1 MSNYQFETEVN
12 DLMQLIIHSLY
23 SHKEIFLREL
33 ISNASD
39 ALDKLKYLTL
49 TEDNFKN
56 LSFSP
61 EINIS
66 FTNGDNPTLTISD
79 NGIGM
84 NQADLMAHLGTI
96 AKSGTKNFL
105 GQLSGDAKKDSQ
117 LIGQF
122 GVGFYSAF
130 MVANSIE
137 VLSRKAGEKE
147 AFLWKSEG
155 KGNYSIEESHRD
167 SQGSTITLFLNE
179 EGVEYAN
186 RWQLETIIKKY
197 SNHIAFPIML
207 HYEAIQYDKEGKEE
221 SKEFKIEQVN
231 NTKALWKTSKGE
243 ITSEDYNEFYKN
255 IFHDSENPLL
265 SSHTQAEGGLEYT
278 SLFFI
283 PQKAPFDLFHAD
295 YKAGVKLYVKRVFIT
310 DDDKELLPT
319 YLRFVKGIID
329 SEDLPLNV
337 SREILQQNRIL
348 ANIKSASV
356 KKILNELENLSKN
369 NPEQFSIFTQQFNK
383 VLKEGLYS
391 DMVNKEKLMDLVRFK
406 TSKEENTYTSLADY
420 ISRMKEDQKNIL
432 YITGNREDLLRR
444 SPLVLSFEAKGFE
457 VLLLS
462 DEIDEFIAPMLGT
475 YQEKP
480 FKSIT
485 HLELEIDDKESSL
498 VGEEKDSLIKKIK
511 ESLGNEIKDVK
522 ISNRLTEGVASCL
535 VVDAND
541 PSFQMQAMM
550 RSMGQKV
557 DPIAPVLE
565 INPDHP
571 LVRRLREE
579 KNEEKVKDLSF
590 ILLGQAQISEG
601 MALKD
606 PILFLE
612 RMNNL
617 IKK

>member
-49 TEDNFKN
+49 TEEKFKN

-84 NQADLMAHLGTI
+84 DEQDLIAHLGTI

-105 GQLSGDAKKDSQ
+105 GQLSGDAKKDSH

-130 MVANSIE
+130 MVADTIE
-137 VLSRKAGEKE
+137 VLSRKAGDEK
-147 AFLWKSEG
+147 AYLWKSEG
-155 KGNYSIEESHRD
+155 KGNYSIEEAQRD
-167 SQGSTITLFLNE
+167 TQGSTITLYLNE
-179 EGVEYAN
+179 EGKEYAN

-221 SKEFKIEQVN
+221 SKEDKIEQIN
-231 NTKALWKTSKGE
+231 STKALWKLSKGE

-255 IFHDSENPLL
+255 IFHDSEDPLL
-265 SSHTQAEGGLEYT
+265 YSHTQAEGGLEYT

-348 ANIKSASV
+348 ANIRSASV
-356 KKILNELENLSKN
+356 KKILGELENLAKN
-369 NPEQFSIFTQQFNK
+369 NPEKFSIFTQQFNK

-391 DMVNKEKLMDLVRFK
+391 DMANKDKLMDLIRFK
-406 TSKEENTYTSLADY
+406 SSKEESYTSLADY
-420 ISRMKEDQKNIL
+420 VSRMKEDQKDIL
-432 YITGNREDLLRR
+432 YITGNREDLLRGN
-444 SPLVLSFEAKGFE
+444 PLVLSFQAKGLE

-475 YQEKP
+475 YQEKS

-485 HLELEIDDKESSL
+485 HLEVEEEESSL
-498 VGEEKDSLIKKIK
+498 DSEEKEDLIKKIK
-511 ESLGNEIKDVK
+511 DSLGNEIKDVK
-522 ISNRLTEGVASCL
+522 ISNRLTDGVASCL

-557 DPIAPVLE
+557 DPVAPVLE
-565 INPDHP
+565 INPNHP
-571 LVRRLREE
+571 IVEKLKEE
-579 KNEEKVKDLSF
+579 TDPTMIKDLSS

-601 MALKD
+601 MPLKD
-606 PILFLE
+606 PMEFLSK
-612 RMNNL
+612 MNNL
-617 IKK
+617 MKK

>member
-49 TEDNFKN
+49 TEEKFKN

-84 NQADLMAHLGTI
+84 DKKDLIAHLGTI

-130 MVANSIE
+130 MVASSIE
-137 VLSRKAGEKE
+137 VLSLKAGEEK
-147 AFLWKSEG
+147 AYTWKSEG
-155 KGNYSIEESHRD
+155 KGNYSIEEGQRD
-167 SQGSTITLFLNE
+167 SQGSTITLYLNE
-179 EGVEYAN
+179 EGKEYAN

-221 SKEFKIEQVN
+221 SKEDKIEQVN

-243 ITSEDYNEFYKN
+243 ITNEDYNEFYKN
-255 IFHDSENPLL
+255 IFHDSEDPLL
-265 SSHTQAEGGLEYT
+265 YSHTQAEGGLEYT

-337 SREILQQNRIL
+337 SREILQQNKIL
-348 ANIKSASV
+348 TNIRSASV
-356 KKILNELENLSKN
+356 KKILNELENLAKN
-369 NPEQFSIFTQQFNK
+369 NPDKFTIFTQQFNK

-391 DMVNKEKLMDLVRFK
+391 DMANKEKLMDLVRFK
-406 TSKEENTYTSLADY
+406 SSKEEGTYTSLSDY
-420 ISRMKEDQKNIL
+420 ISRMKEDQKDIL

-444 SPLVLSFEAKGFE
+444 NPLVLSFQAKGLE

-475 YQEKP
+475 YQEKS

-485 HLELEIDDKESSL
+485 HLELDEEESSL
-498 VGEEKDSLIKKIK
+498 DTEEKDDLIKKIK
-511 ESLGNEIKDVK
+511 DSLGNEIKDVK
-522 ISNRLTEGVASCL
+522 ISNRLTDGVASCL

-565 INPDHP
+565 INPNHP
-571 LVRRLREE
+571 LVKKLKEE
-579 KNEEKVKDLSF
+579 KDGATIKDLSS

-601 MALKD
+601 MPLKD
-606 PILFLE
+606 PIQFLE
-612 RMNNL
+612 KMNKL
-617 IKK
+617 IEK